1 MNELKD
7 AMLDETTT
15 AAPAPIAKPTR
26 ILRGPDIKG
35 WYWGTGRRKTAVARV
50 RMKGGTGDIEINGK
64 PFAEFF
70 VEERDRQNI
79 LAVLDKTG
87 LKGKVDVKVNAC
99 GGGTTGQT
107 GATLLGLGRA
117 VLSFDPTLE
126 PILREHDFLTR
137 DARKVERKKYGQ
149 SGARRR
155 YQFSTR

>member
-1 MNELKD
+1 MT
-7 AMLDETTT
+7 DETTT
-15 AAPAPIAKPTR
+15 TAALTAEAQNAATR
-26 ILRGPDIKG
+26 SNAHILRGPDPRG

-50 RMKGGTGDIEINGK
+50 RVKGGTGQFEVNGK
-64 PFAEFF
+64 DFTEFF

-87 LKGKVDVKVNAC
+87 LKGKLDVKVNAC

-117 VLSFDPTLE
+117 VMNFDATLE
-126 PILREHDFLTR
+126 AILRENDFLTR

-155 YQFSTR
+155 YQFSKR